1 MKLLFYIYA
10 ASQVLLIILALLFFY
25 KKEYLIRF
33 MNEVFKRDKKYNNT
47 KIKDLKDL
55 ENMKDD
61 TLNNE
66 YDKHFRKDKK

>member
-10 ASQVLLIILALLFFY
+10 VSQVLLIILALLFFY

-33 MNEVFKRDKKYNNT
+33 MNEVLKRDKKYNNT